1 MSSKTEQ
8 TDRTPVALY
17 ARVSSDRQ
25 DVDLSV
31 SAQLRALRDHAQK
44 NGYQVVRE
52 YVDEAE
58 SGRVLNRP
66 EFQKMIDEA
75 KRAEAPFE
83 EILVWKFSRF
93 TRKREHAVVLKSM
106 LRRKGLR
113 VVSITEQAEDNP
125 TGRLLEGIIE
135 TVDEFYSENL
145 GMEVLRGMREAASR
159 GFWVAPMAPYG
170 YRKVKVQDGPKERPT
185 LQPDPETNGVVK
197 RIFDLAESRK
207 GMMKI
212 VRILNDEGIKSP
224 RGKLWNKPTVH
235 NILRNEAYL
244 GTLVWGN
251 NASDGADPVRV
262 EGAFPATV
270 TGDQFDRV
278 NRIMRSRAPRNT
290 HPRRVGSTFLLSG
303 LVKCYR
309 CRRALSGRYSSRG
322 TFPYYVCHSFVKR
335 APGSCD
341 SPRVDARQFEEL
353 IVGLIR
359 SNILTE
365 GNIRSLVNVVDEQM
379 DDVAGDERKR
389 LETIESELA
398 DVRGR
403 LDRLYELVETTTEFD
418 MAHFADRIQDHKERQ
433 QRLESAAE
441 GARAILARRRAVL
454 DDVNTITA
462 YAKDMS
468 RFLKESE
475 LTERR
480 AFIETFVREIEL
492 LPDNAVV
499 RYAVPMPDDSLIP
512 GKKVQQIPLNGSV
525 VSSVNG
531 SPPSSTFNSIVDGTW
546 HRTAALSHKTSSG
559 ACQPSEAF
567 WVAVATDRYASSL

>member
-1 MSSKTEQ
+1 MSERN
-8 TDRTPVALY
+8 DRTPAALY

-31 SAQLRALRDHAQK
+31 SAQLRALRDYADK
-44 NGYQVVRE
+44 NDYEVVRE

-58 SGRVLNRP
+58 SGRVMNRP
-66 EFQKMIDEA
+66 EFQKMLDEA
-75 KRAEAPFE
+75 KRTEAPFK

-93 TRKREHAVVLKSM
+93 TRKREHAVILKSM

-135 TVDEFYSENL
+135 SVDEFYSENL
-145 GMEVLRGMREAASR
+145 AMEVLRGMREAASR

-170 YRKVKVQDGPKERPT
+170 YKRVKVLDGPKERPT
-185 LQPDPETNGVVK
+185 LEPDPETNGIVK

-212 VRILNDEGIKSP
+212 VRILNDEGIASP

-235 NILRNEAYL
+235 NILRNEAHL

-251 NASDGADPVRV
+251 NAKDGADPVRV
-262 EGAFPATV
+262 EKAFPATV
-270 TGDQFDRV
+270 TKAQFDRV
-278 NRIMRSRAPRNT
+278 NGILRSRAPRVS

-309 CRRALSGRYSSRG
+309 CKRALSGRYSSRG

-353 IVGLIR
+353 VVGLIR

-389 LETIESELA
+389 LETIQSELA

-403 LDRLYELVETTTEFD
+403 LDRLYDLVETTTEFN
-418 MAHFADRIQDHKERQ
+418 MADFAHRIRDHKERQ
-433 QRLESAAE
+433 ERLESAAE
-441 GARAILARRRAVL
+441 GSRAILAQRRAVL
-454 DDVNTITA
+454 DDVKTITA

-468 RFLKESE
+468 RFLQKSE

-480 AFIETFVREIEL
+480 AFIETFVKEIEL

-499 RYAVPMPDDSLIP
+499 RYTVPMPDDSLIP
-512 GKKVQQIPLNGSV
+512 GKKVQEIPLNGSV

-531 SPPSSTFNSIVDGTW
+531 SPPNWT
-546 HRTAALSHKTSSG
+546 RTAHGSRRL
-559 ACQPSEAF
+559 QPSSIDSR
-567 WVAVATDRYASSL
+567 ATAHE